1 MFESNRLTFFVIIIE
16 TALFHRHR
24 QDSEFINCQLTIR
37 IIDHISN
44 RRNMG
49 INKIDSKMS
58 VKLNKVPQSIIEIY
72 NLLLLSNRSLILMS
86 ELLWPMPMSICL

>member
-1 MFESNRLTFFVIIIE
+1 
-16 TALFHRHR
+16 
-24 QDSEFINCQLTIR
+24 
-37 IIDHISN
+37 
-44 RRNMG
+44 MG